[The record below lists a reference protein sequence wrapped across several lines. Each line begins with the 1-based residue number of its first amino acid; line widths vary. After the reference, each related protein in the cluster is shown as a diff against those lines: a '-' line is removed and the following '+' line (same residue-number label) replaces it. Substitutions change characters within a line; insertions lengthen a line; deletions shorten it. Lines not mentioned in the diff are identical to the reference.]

1 MIWLQSPI
9 SVSDLPLQSGMD
21 TVGRSAK
28 VQGPD
33 WVIERHLLGLGVLL
47 VTVSAGYFLSGVSGV
62 SGVSGGPDVRPV
74 AQEARVEAAPVE
86 TASANTDADVEDD
99 MDAYIKEVSARYGVP
114 ADLVAAVIEAES
126 DNNPRAVSRRGARG
140 LMQLMPKTA
149 RTLGVRDPFDPRAN
163 IDAGVRHL
171 RALMD
176 RFGSNNLPLVLAA
189 YNAGEVAV
197 IKHRGV
203 PPYRETRAYVKRILK
218 KLDRRTASL

>member
-1 MIWLQSPI
+1 LIWLQSPI

-47 VTVSAGYFLSGVSGV
+47 VTVSAGYFLSGV

>member
-1 MIWLQSPI
+1 
-9 SVSDLPLQSGMD
+9 MD

-47 VTVSAGYFLSGVSGV
+47 VTVSAGYFLSGVSG
-62 SGVSGGPDVRPV
+62 GSGGREVRPV
-74 AQEARVEAAPVE
+74 TQEARVEAAPVE
-86 TASANTDADVEDD
+86 TASGNTEVDVEDD

>member
-62 SGVSGGPDVRPV
+62 SGGRDVRPV

-86 TASANTDADVEDD
+86 TASGNTEADVEDD

>member
-1 MIWLQSPI
+1 
-9 SVSDLPLQSGMD
+9 
-21 TVGRSAK
+21 
-28 VQGPD
+28 
-33 WVIERHLLGLGVLL
+33 
-47 VTVSAGYFLSGVSGV
+47 LSGVSG
-62 SGVSGGPDVRPV
+62 GRDARPV

-86 TASANTDADVEDD
+86 TASANTEADVVEDD
-99 MDAYIKEVSARYGVP
+99 WDAYIKEVSARYGVP

-163 IDAGVRHL
+163 VDAGVRHL

-176 RFGSNNLPLVLAA
+176 RFGNNLPLVLAA